1 MYNCSE
7 TLCSLQFAKR
17 CRSVELGAAK
27 KNSDSAEVLR
37 LRKMV
42 RALQE
47 DIQAIQADDDDDTAS
62 VGSVESPGGGSSR
75 FAAAQRNSRNSRSLG
90 PSATARARGQLNGPT
105 KTHQQ

>member
-1 MYNCSE
+1 MIAATGKKASHVPFRDSKLTYLLKDSLTNQSKMLMFVNCSPAMYNCSE

-42 RALQE
+42 RALQVP
-47 DIQAIQADDDDDTAS
+47 APPS
-62 VGSVESPGGGSSR
+62 LPRSS
-75 FAAAQRNSRNSRSLG
+75 FGVS
-90 PSATARARGQLNGPT
+90 
-105 KTHQQ
+105 